1 MIKIRTD
8 IYIKRNNVMA
18 VSFKETK
25 TKQVYFYAASRRL
38 GDVGASGEQSLD
50 DVTRCVCVSA
60 AVSKDQTQTTLS
72 GIKPRSGGGG
82 GGGSQ

>member
-1 MIKIRTD
+1 MNI
-8 IYIKRNNVMA
+8 
-18 VSFKETK
+18 SFKETK
-25 TKQVYFYAASRRL
+25 TKQKVYFYGASRCL

-72 GIKPRSGGGG
+72 GIKPGSGGRG
-82 GGGSQ
+82 GGGSR